1 MRWFFHDFNDP
12 RFRYS
17 RICTRRKHSGFIH
30 ITLFSSPIESVLAH
44 FHWFVCR
51 NHWYSMAH
59 NLSMNQYKCLN
70 NAYDRCDF
78 AFRSSYM
85 CASLVMC
92 TSFQRFNSIV
102 FANIPLSAF
111 IYFATC
117 LSVTFICFLWAQQRK
132 RLLASQCLR
141 VDGKE
146 QRIRHLFHGR
156 VILLAKYRRRTPF
169 ITVIVYDES

>member
-70 NAYDRCDF
+70 NAYDRCVF

-92 TSFQRFNSIV
+92 SSFQRFNCICKYSTLGIYLLCYMPV
-102 FANIPLSAF
+102 GHLYLFSMSSAKKKTAGFTVPTCWRQRAKNPSSVPWACDFA
-111 IYFATC
+111 C
-117 LSVTFICFLWAQQRK
+117 
-132 RLLASQCLR
+132 
-141 VDGKE
+141 
-146 QRIRHLFHGR
+146 
-156 VILLAKYRRRTPF
+156 
-169 ITVIVYDES
+169 